1 MSAASKAC
9 AATVG
14 RKLLAPGI
22 KNLKSYLQSELNVLR
37 WAPVLLISS
46 NAGASSSKLKPVAD
60 SCQWV
65 QFTLGQQFSMRT
77 VPTTISLAFPT
88 KDSLDQTLELM
99 QRTGASSVVSV
110 GSGAAM
116 DLGKAVQATLGS
128 STDAKKTPL
137 ILVPTT
143 YGGVLAAGVSHS
155 LFLDGNEET
164 LVPLPR
170 SHQEI
175 ISTPDDASNI
185 MPPHHE
191 ETLVPLPR
199 SHQEIIST
207 PDDAST
213 HNATVSTLEPQKY
226 MEHLDTGN
234 FDVLLYAVSVILLD
248 AGLRKRTHLS
258 LPTLLQDTIDLISL
272 RKNRDASSEES
283 DNEELMV
290 SIPSLT
296 NLLFQ
301 SAGLLLYGLSNGFEE

>member
-155 LFLDGNEET
+155 LFLDG
-164 LVPLPR
+164 
-170 SHQEI
+170 
-175 ISTPDDASNI
+175 D
-185 MPPHHE
+185 E

>member
-128 STDAKKTPL
+128 STDAEKTPI

-143 YGGVLAAGVSHS
+143 WPAIPCFWTATRKLWCLSREATKRLFRLPMMLAH
-155 LFLDGNEET
+155 
-164 LVPLPR
+164 
-170 SHQEI
+170 
-175 ISTPDDASNI
+175 I
-185 MPPHHE
+185 MPPYRH
-191 ETLVPLPR
+191 
-199 SHQEIIST
+199 
-207 PDDAST
+207 
-213 HNATVSTLEPQKY
+213 
-226 MEHLDTGN
+226 
-234 FDVLLYAVSVILLD
+234 
-248 AGLRKRTHLS
+248 
-258 LPTLLQDTIDLISL
+258 
-272 RKNRDASSEES
+272 
-283 DNEELMV
+283 
-290 SIPSLT
+290 
-296 NLLFQ
+296 
-301 SAGLLLYGLSNGFEE
+301 